1 MSETLLTENEAGP
14 ARVRVG
20 DTVTVRLD
28 EAPTTGFRWNVE
40 PSDPPLRLESDRFE
54 PPPPPLLGGSGS
66 HSWTFRA
73 VAHGAARL
81 VFALS
86 GRGSATPERTQEFRV
101 EVAP

>member
-1 MSETLLTENEAGP
+1 MLLTDDEVEP

-28 EAPTTGFRWNVE
+28 EAPTTGFRWSAQ
-40 PSDPPLRLESDRFE
+40 PSDPCLHLEDDRFE
-54 PPPPPLLGGSGS
+54 PPPRPLLGGSGA

-73 VAHGAARL
+73 VAVGTARL
-81 VFALS
+81 TFALI
-86 GRGSATPERTQEFRV
+86 GRGEATPVRTREFQV